1 MLALIAWRNI
11 WRNKTRSLL
20 VIISVMLGLWAG
32 AFILAYVFGM
42 MESRLEEA
50 INNEVSH
57 FQVHHPDFDRD
68 FEARYFIVG
77 GEKILNDLSQ
87 ETSVQAIAPRVITY
101 GMVASAN
108 SSTGGKLIGIAPENE
123 TAVTRLKKR
132 IAQGR
137 YLEEEDRNKVVI
149 GEKLAHKLKVKL
161 RSKIVLTCQDTAGNI
176 VAGAFR
182 IVGIFKTVNSSIEES
197 NVYVRGI
204 DLGQL
209 IGTPGQYHEIA
220 ALVEDPGVLDSYLET
235 LASLYPHV
243 LMESWKELSPELGL
257 MIDSL
262 DQYMVIFIT
271 IILLALSFGIV
282 NTMLMAVLERVRE
295 IGMLMAIGMNKPRLF
310 GMITLETIFLVA
322 IAAPVGL
329 LAAFLTISYLGETGM
344 DLSAVYNEGYAAYG
358 FKSFIYPKLEGIYY
372 WRMVVMVS
380 IAALAASI
388 YPAFTAVGLNP
399 VKAIRTI

>member
-20 VIISVMLGLWAG
+20 VIVSVMLGLWAG

-42 MESRLEEA
+42 MEARLEEA

-68 FEARYFIVG
+68 YEARYFIQG
-77 GEKILNDLSQ
+77 GEKILEGLSQ
-87 ETSVQAIAPRVITY
+87 EDFIQALAPRVITY

-108 SSTGGKLIGIAPENE
+108 SSTGGKLIGIYPEEE
-123 TAVTRLKKR
+123 TAVTGLKEK
-132 IAQGR
+132 IADGR
-137 YLEEEDRNKVVI
+137 YLEEKDRNKVVI
-149 GEKLAHKLKVKL
+149 GLKLAEKLKVKI

-182 IVGIFKTVNSSIEES
+182 IVGIFKTVNSTLEES
-197 NVYVRGI
+197 NVYVRGT
-204 DLGQL
+204 DLAQL

-220 ALVEDPGVLDSYLET
+220 ALVRDPDILDNYLYSLTSSYPGALI
-235 LASLYPHV
+235 
-243 LMESWKELSPELGL
+243 ESWKILSPELGL

-262 DQYMVIFIT
+262 DQYMVIFVT

-295 IGMLMAIGMNKPRLF
+295 IGMLMAIGMNKLRLF
-310 GMITLETIFLVA
+310 GMITLETIFLVS
-322 IAAPVGL
+322 IATPLGL

-344 DLSAVYNEGYAAYG
+344 DLSSVYKEGYAAYG
-358 FKSFIYPKLEGIYY
+358 FKSFIYPQLDGIYY

-388 YPAFTAVGLNP
+388 YPAITAVRLNP
-399 VKAIRTI
+399 VKAIRAI

>member
-1 MLALIAWRNI
+1 
-11 WRNKTRSLL
+11 
-20 VIISVMLGLWAG
+20 
-32 AFILAYVFGM
+32 
-42 MESRLEEA
+42 
-50 INNEVSH
+50 
-57 FQVHHPDFDRD
+57 
-68 FEARYFIVG
+68 
-77 GEKILNDLSQ
+77 
-87 ETSVQAIAPRVITY
+87 
-101 GMVASAN
+101 MVASAN

-123 TAVTRLKKR
+123 TAVTRLKER

-149 GEKLAHKLKVKL
+149 GEKLAQKLKVKL
-161 RSKIVLTCQDTAGNI
+161 RSKIVLTCQDTAGHI

-220 ALVEDPGVLDSYLET
+220 ALVKDPGGLDSYLET
-235 LASLYPHV
+235 LASLYPDV

-257 MIDSL
+257 MIESL

-310 GMITLETIFLVA
+310 GMITMETIFLVA
-322 IAAPVGL
+322 IAAPIGL
-329 LAAFLTISYLGETGM
+329 LAAFLTISYLGNTGM

-372 WRMVVMVS
+372 WRMVAMVS
-380 IAALAASI
+380 IAALAASV
-388 YPAFTAVGLNP
+388 YPAFTAVRLNP